1 MNYELFIAKRL
12 ITGKQY
18 KNTISAP
25 IIKIAIIA
33 ITLGIVV
40 MLVAIATNV
49 GLQEKIRD
57 KVSGFNGHIQIT
69 NFDNN
74 NSQITLEPIST
85 DQNFYPNFVSVDE
98 IKHIQPF
105 ATKAGII
112 RTETDFEG
120 IVLKGVGP
128 DYDWSFF
135 EEYLD
140 AGNVPSFDT
149 TKRRSNEVLM
159 SSFIANRLGFEIG
172 DEFNTFFLKK
182 DPNKPPSVRVYK
194 IVGLYSTGIEDY
206 DASLVIADLKQV
218 QHLNRWEAT
227 QVGGFEVFIDDFDKI
242 KEKGNEIYRAIPS
255 NLNAETVVHR
265 FPGIFEWIK
274 LFDNNVAFIIVL
286 MILVAGINM
295 ITALLV
301 LILERTQFIGILK
314 SMGGTNLSIRKVF
327 LYNAAYIIL
336 KGLFW
341 GNLIGLSILL
351 IQHFFGVIT
360 LDPQTYYVK
369 EAPVYL
375 NVGYIVLLN
384 IGTILL
390 CLLMLIV
397 PSYMVA
403 KISPIKAIKFD

>member
-25 IIKIAIIA
+25 IIKIAIVA
-33 ITLGIVV
+33 ITLGIIV
-40 MLVAIATNV
+40 MMIAIATGV

-85 DQNFYPNFVSVDE
+85 NQNFYPNFVSVEE
-98 IKHIQPF
+98 INHIQPF

-120 IVLKGVGP
+120 IVLKGVGA

-135 EEYLD
+135 EEYLVD
-140 AGNVPSFDT
+140 GIVPAYDT
-149 TKRRSNEVLM
+149 SKRRSNEVLM
-159 SSFIANRLGFEIG
+159 SSFIANRLGFKVG

-182 DPNKPPSVRVYK
+182 DPNRPPSVRVYK
-194 IVGLYSTGIEDY
+194 IVGLYSTGFEDY
-206 DASLVIADLKQV
+206 DASLVIGDLKQV
-218 QHLNRWEAT
+218 QHLNRWDST

-242 KEKGNEIYRAIPS
+242 KEKGNEVYRAIPS
-255 NLNAETVVHR
+255 NLNAETVVHK

-274 LFDNNVAFIIVL
+274 LFDNNVVLIIIFMV
-286 MILVAGINM
+286 LVAGINM

-375 NVGYIVLLN
+375 NIGYIVLLN

-390 CLLMLIV
+390 CLLMLIA
-397 PSYMVA
+397 PSYIVA